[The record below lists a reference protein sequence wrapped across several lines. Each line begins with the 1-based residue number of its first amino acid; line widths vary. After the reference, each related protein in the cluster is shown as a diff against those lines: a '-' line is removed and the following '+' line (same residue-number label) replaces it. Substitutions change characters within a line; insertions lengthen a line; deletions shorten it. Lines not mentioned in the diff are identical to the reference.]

1 MFSISKLLQQFLTQI
16 STHFMYFT
24 DINECDMDNS
34 LCPVSNNVR
43 CVDDTPSAN
52 NSQSRY
58 HCECKSDAY
67 EMIEPNRCIGRNTK
81 ASFTRAVNFIVFVNS
96 TFDLFD
102 GYFDNQK
109 GCTTHVAHRSVR
121 HHRRNVKL

>member
-34 LCPVSNNVR
+34 LCPEANNVR

-81 ASFTRAVNFIVFVNS
+81 ASFTLAVNFTLFVS
-96 TFDLFD
+96 DTFDLYV
-102 GYFDNQK
+102 GYFDGQK
-109 GCTTHVAHRSVR
+109 GYTNPFFPSKFR
-121 HHRRNVKL
+121 HH